1 MSNCFPKTSGH
12 NFLLDRYP
20 SLKTV
25 LPVADLG
32 TYPTP
37 VNPLAN
43 LSRRFG
49 HDIRIKRDDLTSSIY
64 GGNKVRKLEFLLGD
78 VLSCGYENVR
88 TLGGVGSHHLLA
100 TARFASRAGLQVWAV
115 TFPQPITTH
124 TLAVKTAIAKENI
137 RLFPA
142 RSLMDVPHSFYKML
156 RASAREQKKLY
167 PIAAGGSSTLGVLGY
182 VSAALELRNQI
193 KRGET
198 TKPDIIVVPLG
209 SCGTAA
215 GLLLGLKMAGLPC
228 TIHGVRVTS
237 SIVANSFNVYRL
249 AWDAARLLN
258 RLGVPAKSAL
268 SRPSSKACVK
278 LHISG
283 EQLGGGYGHITR
295 RAKEAQ
301 RLSADLEGLT
311 LDPTYTSKA
320 MAHIISECK
329 KLNNEKQKKQYKFL
343 FWYTLS
349 AMKRTKACS

>member
-1 MSNCFPKTSGH
+1 MSNCFPKTSRY
-12 NFLLDRYP
+12 NFLFDRYP
-20 SLKTV
+20 SLKKV
-25 LPVADLG
+25 LPVVDLG
-32 TYPTP
+32 LYPTP
-37 VNPLAN
+37 VDSLAN
-43 LSRRFG
+43 LSRHFG

-78 VLSCGYENVR
+78 VLSRGYENVR
-88 TLGGVGSHHLLA
+88 TLGGIGSHHLLA
-100 TARFASRAGLQVWAV
+100 TARFASSVGLQVWAV
-115 TFPQPITTH
+115 TFPQPMTTH
-124 TLAVKTAIAKENI
+124 TLAVKNAIAEENI

-142 RSLMDVPHSFYKML
+142 RSLMDVPRSFCKML
-156 RASAREQKKLY
+156 TASTREQKKLY
-167 PIAAGGSSTLGVLGY
+167 PIPAGGSSSLGVLGY
-182 VSAALELRNQI
+182 VSAALELAEQI

-198 TKPDIIVVPLG
+198 IKPDIIVVPLG

-215 GLLLGLKMAGLPC
+215 GLLLGLKIAGLPC

-258 RLGVPAKSAL
+258 RLGVPAISAL
-268 SRPSSKACVK
+268 SRPLGKTCVK
-278 LHISG
+278 LRISG

-295 RAKEAQ
+295 GAQEAQ

-329 KLNNEKQKKQYKFL
+329 RLNSRKQKKKYKFL

-349 AMKRTKACS
+349 SMKRTRECS